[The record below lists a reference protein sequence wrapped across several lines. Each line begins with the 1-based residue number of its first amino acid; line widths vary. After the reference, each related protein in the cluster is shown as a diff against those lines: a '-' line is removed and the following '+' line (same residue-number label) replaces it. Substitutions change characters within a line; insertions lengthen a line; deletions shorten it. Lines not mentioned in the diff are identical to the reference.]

1 MDMANIAVIGAGGWG
16 TALAVMADKYGNTV
30 SLWSPFEEEVAAIR
44 RHDEHKKLLPGVA
57 VPPSIRLT
65 TDLSCASRADLVIMA
80 VPSFAIR
87 DTAARLADVLRP
99 AAIVANAGK
108 GLEDSTHKRFSQVIQ
123 EAAPSARVVVLS
135 GPSHA
140 EEVARGVPTTVVSA
154 SEDPQAAQQV
164 QELLMNPTFR
174 IYVNRDV
181 VGVELGGALKN
192 VIALAAGVVDGLDM
206 GDNTKAA
213 LMTRG
218 LAEMARLGVAMGA
231 RTDTFAGLAG
241 MGDLIVTCGSMH
253 SRNRRAGILIGQGLP
268 PEEAVKTVGTV
279 EGYLA
284 ARAAWFLSRKMGVEM
299 PITEQ
304 CYRVCYEGQN
314 PKDALIALMSRPKKQ
329 ESETGWMEAL

>member
-1 MDMANIAVIGAGGWG
+1 MANIAVIGAGGWG
-16 TALAVMADKYGNTV
+16 TALAVMAHQYGNTV

-65 TDLSCASRADLVIMA
+65 TSIACAAGADLVIMA

-87 DTAARLADVLRP
+87 STAARLADVIRP
-99 AAIVANAGK
+99 AAIIANAGK
-108 GLEDSTHKRFSQVIQ
+108 GLEDATLKRFTQVIA
-123 EAAPSARVVVLS
+123 EAAPAARVVALS

-154 SEDPQAAQQV
+154 SEDLAAAERV
-164 QELLMNPTFR
+164 QELLMNPSFR

-181 VGVELGGALKN
+181 TGVELGGALKN
-192 VIALAAGVVDGLDM
+192 VVALAAGVVDGLDM

-218 LAEMARLGVAMGA
+218 LAEMARLGVALGA
-231 RTDTFAGLAG
+231 QADTFAGLSG

-253 SRNRRAGILIGQGLP
+253 SRNRRAGILIGQGHT
-268 PEEAVKTVGTV
+268 PEAAVKIVGTV

-284 ARAAWFLSRKMGVEM
+284 ARAAWQLAQQSGVEM

-304 CYRVCYEGQN
+304 CYRVCYEGQD
-314 PKDALIALMSRPKKQ
+314 PKEALRALMGRPKRQ
-329 ESETGWMEAL
+329 ESESAWI

>member
-1 MDMANIAVIGAGGWG
+1 MANIAVIGAGGWG
-16 TALAVMADKYGNTV
+16 TALAVMAHQYGNTV

-57 VPPSIRLT
+57 VPPAIRLT
-65 TDLSCASRADLVIMA
+65 TNIACAAGADLVIMA

-87 DTAARLADVLRP
+87 STAARLADVVKP
-99 AAIVANAGK
+99 ATIIANAGK
-108 GLEDSTHKRFSQVIQ
+108 GLEDATLKRFTQVIA
-123 EAAPSARVVVLS
+123 EAAPAARVVALS

-154 SEDPQAAQQV
+154 SEDLAAAERV
-164 QELLMNPTFR
+164 QELLMNPSFR

-181 VGVELGGALKN
+181 TGVELGGALKN
-192 VIALAAGVVDGLDM
+192 VVALAAGVVDGLDM

-218 LAEMARLGVAMGA
+218 VAEMARLGVALGA
-231 RTDTFAGLAG
+231 QADTFAGLSG

-253 SRNRRAGILIGQGLP
+253 SRNRRAGILIGQGHTP
-268 PEEAVKTVGTV
+268 EAVVKIVGTV
-279 EGYLA
+279 EGSLA
-284 ARAAWFLSRKMGVEM
+284 ARAAWQLAQQTGVEM

-304 CYRVCYEGQN
+304 CYRVCYEGQD
-314 PKDALIALMSRPKKQ
+314 PKEALRALMGRPKKQ
-329 ESETGWMEAL
+329 ESESAWI

>member
-1 MDMANIAVIGAGGWG
+1 MANIAVIGAGGWG
-16 TALAVMADKYGNTV
+16 TALAVMAHQYGNTV

-65 TDLSCASRADLVIMA
+65 TNIACAAGADLVIMA

-87 DTAARLADVLRP
+87 STAARLADVVKP
-99 AAIVANAGK
+99 ATIIANAGK
-108 GLEDSTHKRFSQVIQ
+108 GLEDATLKRFTQVIA
-123 EAAPSARVVVLS
+123 EAAPAARVVALS

-154 SEDPQAAQQV
+154 SEDLAAAERV
-164 QELLMNPTFR
+164 QELLMNPSFR

-181 VGVELGGALKN
+181 TGVELGGALKN
-192 VIALAAGVVDGLDM
+192 VVALAAGVVDGLDM

-218 LAEMARLGVAMGA
+218 VAEMARLGVALGA
-231 RTDTFAGLAG
+231 QADTFAGLSG

-253 SRNRRAGILIGQGLP
+253 SRNRRAGILIGQGHT
-268 PEEAVKTVGTV
+268 PEAAGKIVGTV

-284 ARAAWFLSRKMGVEM
+284 ARAAWQLAQQNGVEM

-304 CYRVCYEGQN
+304 CYRVCYEGQD
-314 PKDALIALMSRPKKQ
+314 PKEALRALMGRPKKQ
-329 ESETGWMEAL
+329 ESESAWI